1 MGNAESQQ
9 QLTEQQQFIQQLQ
22 SQINQNQNQIES
34 LKYQHINQMSQQNN
48 TSNNYNHQ
56 NLNNYNYQNNKVS
69 GVANKLQSNQ
79 VNFNQSSNQISNNLV
94 NPLLPSNDP
103 INTFYQNQEQQ
114 KIINSITKN
123 PRKTIQD
130 NNDKLDKLYKIQAQ
144 YRHLMTNQQH
154 SKVKHLINQL
164 QTSNEVLAT
173 STNNKMFLHNYG
185 TRSQDPNVKEIEVS
199 HQINDINQLST
210 HYHDQEER
218 ENVEFEI
225 EQKKRQRE
233 FLESQRQRRHEYKS
247 RLGELEK
254 KNIDAIKLF
263 SLSNNYSV
271 EQLKVAYKR
280 LAMQTH
286 PDRPGG
292 SKQKFQLITQCYL
305 SLMEKYKL
313 RESDKT
319 YNDLRQA
326 SKEYISSQQSQSDN
340 TQVAIGSSGE
350 TLDKKNFN
358 AKLFNKLYEQHKL
371 WDPNDDGYQNWLSST
386 RDEPDPTP
394 LFSNKFNLDVFNN
407 TFSDMKNKG
416 GDSQIVK
423 HDGPTALVSCGN
435 GFTELDNTNQVQDFT
450 RPLEGATKGIAYT
463 DLKTAYTSKGNLID
477 PNSVEYK
484 QYKSVDELKRDRS
497 RIKYEMTPE
506 QLRQEQIRKA
516 REEEAERI
524 RQDRIRQRDIMV
536 GQNYSKSHQA
546 MLGYRSSGV

>member
-22 SQINQNQNQIES
+22 SQINQNQHQIES
-34 LKYQHINQMSQQNN
+34 LKLQQIDKMNQQNN
-48 TSNNYNHQ
+48 NKISGIQ
-56 NLNNYNYQNNKVS
+56 NKP
-69 GVANKLQSNQ
+69 QSNQ
-79 VNFNQSSNQISNNLV
+79 LNFNQSSNQLGSNLV
-94 NPLLPSNDP
+94 NPLLPANDP
-103 INTFYQNQEQQ
+103 INNFYQNQEQQ
-114 KIINSITKN
+114 KVINSITSN
-123 PRKTIQD
+123 PRKTIQE
-130 NNDKLDKLYKIQAQ
+130 NNAKLDKLYKIQVQ
-144 YRHLMTNQQH
+144 YRHLMTNKQH
-154 SKVKHLINQL
+154 LKVKQLINQL
-164 QTSNEVLAT
+164 QTSNEILAT

-199 HQINDINQLST
+199 HQINDINQLSS

-218 ENVEFEI
+218 EKVEFEM

-233 FLESQRQRRHEYKS
+233 FLEKQRQRRHDYQS
-247 RLGELEK
+247 RLGDLEK
-254 KNIDAIKLF
+254 KNIDAVKLF
-263 SLSNNYSV
+263 SLPNNYSL
-271 EQLKVAYKR
+271 EQLKVAYKK

-286 PDRPGG
+286 PDRPSG

-326 SKEYISSQQSQSDN
+326 SKEYISNQQ
-340 TQVAIGSSGE
+340 TQNNNQVSIGTSGE

-371 WDPNDDGYQNWLSST
+371 WDPNDDGYQDWMSST

-407 TFSDMKNKG
+407 TFTDMKNKG
-416 GDSQIVK
+416 DNGQIMK
-423 HDGPTALVSCGN
+423 HDAPAALVSCGN
-435 GFTELDNTNQVQDFT
+435 AFTELDNTNQINDFT

-463 DLKTAYTSKGNLID
+463 DLKTAYTTKGNLID
-477 PNSVEYK
+477 PNNVEYK

-497 RIKYEMTPE
+497 KIKYEMTPE

-516 REEEAERI
+516 KEEEHERI

-536 GQNYSKSHQA
+536 GQNYSKAHQS
-546 MLGYRSSGV
+546 MLGYRASGI